1 LIPQLE
7 AVTQLKVKMEIFT
20 GIYVVE
26 KDDAAYTRQRDAVM
40 QAIKTYGADHIAGVT
55 VGNEFM
61 LK

>member
-1 LIPQLE
+1 
-7 AVTQLKVKMEIFT
+7 MEIFT

-26 KDDAAYTRQRDAVM
+26 NDDAAYTRQRDAVM
-40 QAIKTYGADHIAGVT
+40 QAIKTYGADHIAGIT

>member
-1 LIPQLE
+1 LLLQLE

-26 KDDAAYTRQRDAVM
+26 NDDAAYTRQRDAVM
-40 QAIKTYGADHIAGVT
+40 QAIKTYGADHIAGIT